1 MAMTRQVI
9 VAFAVVVM
17 LAAGCGS
24 EAPPEAFTERPPL
37 DVCGAVRYPYTES
50 AAEDAEACLRRAVSQ
65 GDGAELQVTFTGV
78 EGGET
83 IRFLRTLPG
92 GGFEVFYDS
101 TGMDETW
108 AGWSHR
114 RCEPLDP
121 AVLEGVG
128 CVPVGEDG

>member
-17 LAAGCGS
+17 LAAACGS
-24 EAPPEAFTERPPL
+24 EAPPEAFTERRPL
-37 DVCGAVRYPYTES
+37 ELCGALRYPFTES
-50 AAEDAEACLRRAVSQ
+50 PAEEAEACLRRAVSQ

-78 EGGET
+78 EGGEM
-83 IRFLRTLPG
+83 IDYVRTLPG
-92 GGFEVFYDS
+92 GGFEIFSDT

-114 RCEPLDP
+114 RCESLDP
-121 AVLEGVG
+121 AVLVGVG
-128 CVPVGEDG
+128 CVPVEEDG